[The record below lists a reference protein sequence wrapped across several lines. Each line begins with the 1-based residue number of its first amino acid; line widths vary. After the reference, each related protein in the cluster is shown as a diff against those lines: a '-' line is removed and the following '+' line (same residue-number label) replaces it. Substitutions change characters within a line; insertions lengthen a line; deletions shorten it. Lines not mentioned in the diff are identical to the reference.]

1 MDLRGEVIH
10 GEFNSADARV
20 AGAMRLYNGDGQAR
34 VLGATERLV
43 VTDVVIVAAAKMAV
57 NVFSDNDADGAVDDG
72 ERILAGSVGDN
83 GGIAMSFVTTPRYC
97 KRGITPKVKSDTA
110 GQVDVT
116 LTGFILTN

>member
-1 MDLRGEVIH
+1 MDIRGEVIH

-20 AGAMRLYNGDGQAR
+20 AAAVKLYDGDGKLRA
-34 VLGATERLV
+34 LAATERLV
-43 VTDVVIVAAAKMAV
+43 VTDVVVVAAAKMAV

-110 GQVDVT
+110 GQVDVV

>member
-1 MDLRGEVIH
+1 MDIRGEVIH

-20 AGAMRLYNGDGQAR
+20 AAAVKLYDG
-34 VLGATERLV
+34 
-43 VTDVVIVAAAKMAV
+43 
-57 NVFSDNDADGAVDDG
+57 DGAVDDG

-110 GQVDVT
+110 GQVDVI

>member
-20 AGAMRLYNGDGQAR
+20 AAAVKLYDGDGKAR
-34 VLGATERLV
+34 ELAAHERLV

-83 GGIAMSFVTTPRYC
+83 GGIATSFVTTPRYC

-110 GQVDVT
+110 GQVDVV

>member
-10 GEFNSADARV
+10 GEFNSADARAAAAV
-20 AGAMRLYNGDGQAR
+20 KLYDGDGKLRA
-34 VLGATERLV
+34 LAATERLV
-43 VTDVVIVAAAKMAV
+43 VTDVVVVAAAKMAV

-110 GQVDVT
+110 GQVDVV